1 MNEPL
6 IIDALIVGG
15 GCAGLFALNA
25 LRDAG
30 MSALLVENNSL
41 GFGQTTASQGI
52 LHAGVKYSLGGL
64 AGDDA
69 KEASEAAH
77 EWVDM
82 LDGKM
87 VDLKNV
93 RVLTRECHLW
103 RTSSFSGAA
112 GLLGAKLALRT
123 RPQSLAANQRPA
135 WLNGVSGEV
144 LTLGETVIDPRSLL
158 GELAKPHAHLL
169 LKGSV
174 SSVRENAHDVEIEI
188 ESSRRVLVRARHL
201 ILTAGLGNQDIL
213 GLAHVADTSMQQR
226 PLRQAMIRGA
236 LPMVFG
242 HCIDGAKTRI
252 TVTSDCIDGAA
263 NHVVWHVGGQIA
275 EDGPAMSESDFAT
288 FAMDEIKKCIPAL
301 SFKGC
306 EFASYKVIRAEPRTG
321 DGRRPPKAFTHTS
334 GRITTI
340 WPVKLVLAPLA
351 ATAMMNQLQQIPR
364 ATQEHIQWPADLP
377 RPELA
382 ERPWET
388 ATWSSIS

>member
-1 MNEPL
+1 MTEPL

-41 GFGQTTASQGI
+41 GFGQTTSSQGI

-93 RVLTRECHLW
+93 RVLTRECFLW
-103 RTSSFSGAA
+103 RTSGLRGAA
-112 GLLGAKLALRT
+112 GMLGAKLALRT
-123 RPQSLAANQRPA
+123 RPEPLDINQRPA
-135 WLNGVSGEV
+135 WLSGVSGEV

-201 ILTAGLGNQDIL
+201 IVTAGLGNQDIL
-213 GLAHVADTSMQQR
+213 GLAQVVDSPMQQR

-252 TVTSDCIDGAA
+252 TVTSDCIDGAETD
-263 NHVVWHVGGQIA
+263 VVWHVGGQIA
-275 EDGPAMSESDFAT
+275 EDGPAMSESAFAAY
-288 FAMDEIKKCIPAL
+288 AMDEIKKCIPAL

-364 ATQEHIQWPADLP
+364 ATHEHIQWPADLP

-388 ATWSSIS
+388 ATWSPIS

>member
-213 GLAHVADTSMQQR
+213 GLAHVAEHVHAATSI
-226 PLRQAMIRGA
+226 ATSMIRGA

-364 ATQEHIQWPADLP
+364 ATQEHIQWPTDLP

-388 ATWSSIS
+388 AEWTPIS